1 MKKLILLFASMLP
14 LFFSAHA
21 QQTEQGGCKKSCCR
35 QAKQAAF
42 ETLAVEAFAQRVMCK
57 SVVLVDVRT
66 PKEYAEG
73 HLEGA
78 RNVTW
83 GDDFGKQWKAADI
96 KKRFTVAVYCR
107 GGRRSKAAAKEL
119 VKMGYNVVDLDGG
132 IMAWQ
137 KAGKPVV
144 KRATHD

>member
-1 MKKLILLFASMLP
+1 MMTMFAAMLCGCANGHNKP
-14 LFFSAHA
+14 MAIKTIGVEEFAKTMA
-21 QQTEQGGCKKSCCR
+21 QQDVH
-35 QAKQAAF
+35 
-42 ETLAVEAFAQRVMCK
+42 LI
-57 SVVLVDVRT
+57 DVRT

-83 GDDFGKQWKAADI
+83 GDDFEKQWKAADI

-119 VKMGYNVVDLDGG
+119 VKMGYNVIDLDGG

-144 KRATHD
+144 K

>member
-1 MKKLILLFASMLP
+1 M
-14 LFFSAHA
+14 
-21 QQTEQGGCKKSCCR
+21 
-35 QAKQAAF
+35 
-42 ETLAVEAFAQRVMCK
+42 EAFAQRVMCK

-83 GDDFGKQWKAADI
+83 GDDFEKQWKAADI

-119 VKMGYNVVDLDGG
+119 VKMGYKVIDLDGG

-144 KRATHD
+144 K

>member
-1 MKKLILLFASMLP
+1 MSRPRFFLLFPTLLTS
-14 LFFSAHA
+14 LFGSCQRYEDLSADAFLSRLGTEPDA
-21 QQTEQGGCKKSCCR
+21 Q
-35 QAKQAAF
+35 
-42 ETLAVEAFAQRVMCK
+42 
-57 SVVLVDVRT
+57 LVDVRT

-83 GDDFGKQWKAADI
+83 GDDFEKQWKAADI

-107 GGRRSKAAAKEL
+107 GGRRSKAAAEAL
-119 VKMGYNVVDLDGG
+119 AKMGYKVINLDGG
-132 IMAWQ
+132 IMAWR

-144 KRATHD
+144 K